1 MVKRVTKAKGRKM
14 AKRAKMAKKR
24 YAATQVQIANVKQTV
39 SLLTGKQNM
48 NNIYTAYNIS
58 LSTSTRAIKVA
69 EAYQEYRI
77 TKLVFKFKPTQDIY
91 MGATTGS
98 IPYLHA
104 LIDRVG
110 SLRNAPNLNFRA
122 IS

>member
-77 TKLVFKFKPTQDIY
+77 TKLVFKFKPTQDTY